1 MSFTF
6 YRTPGL
12 RHAAALA
19 LGLGVAVPTLAQ
31 SVPTGTLPA
40 TTVGMPQPKLDGDRW
55 WREGDRLFV
64 GYSLYTW
71 HRTNNPE
78 HVSRNHLV
86 TLEIHSDFDRVWGAD
101 KTLFG
106 VSTFRNS
113 FGQQS
118 AYIYWGQRWE
128 LNDWFYAKVTAGP
141 LWGYRGKYRD
151 KIPFNKFGVA
161 PAIIPSVG
169 IKLGREA
176 SAEAI
181 LLGFN
186 AIMFAVGY
194 RF

>member
-1 MSFTF
+1 MSLT
-6 YRTPGL
+6 RL
-12 RHAAALA
+12 AAVSVAAVALSGA
-19 LGLGVAVPTLAQ
+19 ASSQ

-40 TTVGMPQPKLDGDRW
+40 STAAMPSSPAPDDPW
-55 WREGDRLFV
+55 WRPGDRLFV
-64 GYSLYTW
+64 GYSLYTL
-71 HRTNNPE
+71 HRNHNPE
-78 HVSRNHLV
+78 HVNRNHLV

-161 PAIIPSVG
+161 PAIIPSLG
-169 IKLGREA
+169 FKLGSEA
-176 SAEAI
+176 SAEVI
-181 LLGFN
+181 MLGTY
-186 AIMFAVGY
+186 ALMFAVGY

>member
-1 MSFTF
+1 MSLMFH
-6 YRTPGL
+6 RSVRLGQ
-12 RHAAALA
+12 ALA
-19 LGLGVAVPTLAQ
+19 LSLGLGVALPSLAQ

-40 TTVGMPQPKLDGDRW
+40 TTAGIPQPKLDGDSW

-64 GYSLYTW
+64 GYSVYTL

-78 HVSRNHLV
+78 HVNRNHLV

-118 AYIYWGQRWE
+118 AYIYWGQRWD
-128 LNDWFYAKVTAGP
+128 LNDSLYAKVTAGP

-161 PAIIPSVG
+161 PAIIPSLGV
-169 IKLGREA
+169 KLGRDT

-186 AIMFAVGY
+186 AIMFAVGH